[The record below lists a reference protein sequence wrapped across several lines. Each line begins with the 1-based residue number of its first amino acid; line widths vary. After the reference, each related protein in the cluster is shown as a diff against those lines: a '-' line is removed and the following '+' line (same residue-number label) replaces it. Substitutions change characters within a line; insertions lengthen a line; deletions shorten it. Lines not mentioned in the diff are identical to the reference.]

1 MSDWETT
8 RTVINHFEMFFDG
21 GTFHVVSPIQ
31 IETLTYVEIVQF
43 IYMDERSLIDVGCSA
58 LPRKMIKHSESPKL
72 RTSSRA
78 SKIQQFAELM
88 V

>member
-1 MSDWETT
+1 MTMSNWETT
-8 RTVINHFEMFFDG
+8 RIIVNHLEIFLDG

-43 IYMDERSLIDVGCSA
+43 MNERSLIDVGYSA
-58 LPRKMIKHSESPKL
+58 LLRKMVKHSESPKL

-78 SKIQQFAELM
+78 SKI
-88 V
+88 